1 MKEAIKKGVR
11 KLGFRIQRD
20 RPGGRFNAF
29 EDALQV
35 MKGMGYAPKAVIDG
49 GANMGQWTSAVA
61 PIFPGAKFHMIEP
74 QPACAE
80 ALREMAAKSGGRFA
94 FHAVAVTEPG
104 VASVSMIG
112 GGEEG
117 GGTGAYI
124 AAPGE
129 AGGEAPVE
137 CRATTLDELFADEI
151 GEGDRALLKLDL
163 ERHELEAL
171 LGAEKLLKKIEAA
184 LIEVQFYDIERNGRP
199 RFGDI
204 ARHMEERGF
213 ELFDF
218 ACLAGRGRDQRL
230 QQGDALFVRKGSA
243 LLEDVSWA

>member
-1 MKEAIKKGVR
+1 MKAAIKKAVR

-29 EDALQV
+29 EDALEV
-35 MKGMGYAPKAVIDG
+35 MRGMGYAPKAVIDG
-49 GANMGQWTSAVA
+49 GANMGQWTAAVA
-61 PIFPGAKFHMIEP
+61 PIFPAAKFHMLEP
-74 QPACAE
+74 QPACA
-80 ALREMAAKSGGRFA
+80 AVLQAMAERSGGRFI
-94 FHAVAVTEPG
+94 FHGVAVTEPG
-104 VASVSMIG
+104 IASVRMVG
-112 GGEEG
+112 GGEGG

-124 AAPGE
+124 AGPGE
-129 AGGEAPVE
+129 SGGEAPIEV
-137 CRATTLDELFADEI
+137 RATTLDELLA
-151 GEGDRALLKLDL
+151 EGIAQSDRALLKLDL

-171 LGAEKLLKKIEAA
+171 LGAEALLKKIEAA

-199 RFGDI
+199 LFGDI
-204 ARHMEERGF
+204 ARHMEARGF

-230 QQGDALFVRKGSA
+230 QQGDALFVRRGSP